1 MHYDIMSHSMSITL
15 TEQQTDLTQRLIL
28 DAALQT
34 LQDASADLT
43 MRAVAKKAGISE
55 RTIFR
60 YFATRDDFLDAVA
73 AEISSQMHVPHPRSI
88 EELLAMPRTLFSSLE
103 ARRDLIRASLRTD
116 VSERIMQTQGRQR
129 WTAIRK
135 IVDAHAPRA
144 PEAQRKIAATNIRY
158 LMSAATWNY
167 YRFVFRFSLEETI
180 ECAETAMRQALDG
193 LK

>member
-1 MHYDIMSHSMSITL
+1 MSHSMSNAL

-34 LQDASADLT
+34 LKDSSVGGLT
-43 MRAVAKKAGISE
+43 VRAVAKRAGMSE

-60 YFATRDDFLDAVA
+60 YFPTRDDFLDAIA
-73 AEISSQMHVPHPRSI
+73 AEVSNQTQVAHPRTLD
-88 EELLAMPRTLFSSLE
+88 ELLAMPRTLFTSLE
-103 ARRDLIRASLRTD
+103 ARRDLIRASLHTD
-116 VSERIMQTQGRQR
+116 VAERIMQTNGRQR

-135 IVDAHAPRA
+135 IVDAYAPRA

-158 LMSAATWNY
+158 FLSAATWQY

-180 ECAETAMRQALDG
+180 TCAEVAMREALETLDVRR
-193 LK
+193 